1 MSTASRLL
9 HIDRETRNAFN
20 ELLMME
26 QLSAL
31 PVGSL
36 LRILQTIPVAVLEV
50 AVNGACRSPCPDGS
64 GWRDRAPPPGSR

>member
-20 ELLMME
+20 ELLLME

-36 LRILQTIPVAVLEV
+36 LRVLQTIPSAVLAAAQEK
-50 AVNGACRSPCPDGS
+50 AAK
-64 GWRDRAPPPGSR
+64 A

>member
-1 MSTASRLL
+1 
-9 HIDRETRNAFN
+9 
-20 ELLMME
+20 MME

>member
-1 MSTASRLL
+1 MSAASRLL

-20 ELLMME
+20 ELLLME

-36 LRILQTIPVAVLEV
+36 LRILQTIPPVVL
-50 AVNGACRSPCPDGS
+50 AAA
-64 GWRDRAPPPGSR
+64 RDEAAKP

>member
-20 ELLMME
+20 ELLLME

-31 PVGSL
+31 PVGSV
-36 LRILQTIPVAVLEV
+36 LRVLQTRPSAVLAAAQEQ
-50 AVNGACRSPCPDGS
+50 AAK
-64 GWRDRAPPPGSR
+64 A